1 MDFTPVSGERT
12 LEGIVFKQIH
22 FHQDGRT
29 ISYEQPRGWTVTG
42 DSRALKLTPPGISQA
57 KAAMEQ
63 APLPEPQVL
72 DAATTAKLASQVLT
86 SVPNESKDVP
96 LMAEE
101 KSPLR
106 INQQETYAV
115 TVSYTFYS
123 QDYALSVLFAN
134 LPDTQLRFRVVRAE
148 SRF

>member
-1 MDFTPVSGERT
+1 M
-12 LEGIVFKQIH
+12 
-22 FHQDGRT
+22 
-29 ISYEQPRGWTVTG
+29 
-42 DSRALKLTPPGISQA
+42 KLTPAGVSQA
-57 KAAMEQ
+57 QASMEQ
-63 APLPEPQVL
+63 VPLSEPQVL
-72 DAATTAKLASQVLT
+72 DAATTAKLASQVLA
-86 SVPNESKDVP
+86 SVPNESKDVT

>member
-12 LEGIVFKQIH
+12 LEGIVFKQLL

-42 DSRALKLTPPGISQA
+42 DAQSLKLTPAGVSQA
-57 KAAMEQ
+57 QASMEQ
-63 APLPEPQVL
+63 APLSEPQVL
-72 DAATTAKLASQVLT
+72 DAATTAKLASQVLA
-86 SVPNESKDVP
+86 SVPNESKDVT